1 MAQLGSNRLFSDL
14 PLPPPPVIETTDRF
28 FINESFTISQTA
40 SLYASNLPLPTL
52 DEYDYILDINVT
64 DGSWSG
70 MGDLFSEK
78 RFMTE
83 TNGEDDFTNYNTV
96 HLNVNRSRLADLLET
111 AIGVSITS
119 NKTEVASRTAVYG
132 TLDTSAK
139 QLAGFRFLEIVATK
153 VFGNAK
159 TKIAIENNEDYYVNN
174 YDDDDYA
181 ASNSLIGQIAWGIFN
196 SANSKRNDVFNQ
208 YVLTDRI
215 EDNANDATLTD
226 VEGYPRLFMDFN
238 FSDTVWEFPIMF
250 YTDLE
255 STGDTIME
263 ELNNGPNVGG
273 ARLANGVVNVPILL
287 RFSA

>member
-1 MAQLGSNRLFSDL
+1 MS
-14 PLPPPPVIETTDRF
+14 DRF

-52 DEYDYILDINVT
+52 NEYDYILDINVT
-64 DGSWSG
+64 DGLWSG
-70 MGDLFSEK
+70 MDDLFSEK

-83 TNGEDDFTNYNTV
+83 TNGEDDFTEYNTV
-96 HLNVNRSRLADLLET
+96 HLNVNRTRLANLLET
-111 AIGVSITS
+111 TIGVSITS
-119 NKTEVASRTAVYG
+119 NKATVTSRSVVYG

-159 TKIAIENNEDYYVNN
+159 TKIAIENNEDYYSNDYN
-174 YDDDDYA
+174 DDYN
-181 ASNSLIGQIAWGIFN
+181 STNSLIGQIAWGIFN
-196 SANSKRNDVFNQ
+196 SAHSKRNDVFNQ

-215 EDNANDATLTD
+215 EDNANGATLTD
-226 VEGYPRLFMDFN
+226 VDDYPRPFMDFN
-238 FSDTVWEFPIMF
+238 FNDTVWEFPITF

-255 STGDTIME
+255 STEDAIME